1 MSPRI
6 QLTLVATLALTAGAV
21 RAARADTAIN
31 FFGDVNY
38 FVDKSDV
45 TTNSFQAS
53 TLDIFAS
60 QTEGKFSFVGEVI
73 VEALGSNDFSID
85 VDRLEVAYVPRP
97 WLRFRAGRIRSAFG
111 YYGDA
116 YQNGKFFMMPISWP
130 DMYEAAKA
138 DGILPSHAIGFHA
151 DVAHSLGD
159 DRGKLTLD
167 AEILNGRGIDTGE
180 IPAFRDSNQ
189 TKAVNF
195 RLRYVGEG
203 HLGGLIAG
211 ANVYVDQIPQD
222 TAAGLEHPGMHE
234 LILGGHLVYVADRL
248 HVVSELAW
256 IRHRENGTDTLHHT
270 TALFAEVGYEIDDYT
285 PYVRYENT
293 RFDTADPYFTTSG
306 IESQNLQRVSAGVKY
321 IASASVA
328 FKLQTSVTVD
338 VADTD
343 YNAIG
348 QAAFAF

>member
-6 QLTLVATLALTAGAV
+6 LATSIAIVLAAGG
-21 RAARADTAIN
+21 AARADSAIN
-31 FFGDVNY
+31 FFGDTNY
-38 FVDKSDV
+38 YVDKADT

-60 QTEGKFSFVGEVI
+60 QTEGKFSFVGEII
-73 VEALGSNDFSID
+73 VEAFGSNDFAID
-85 VDRLEVAYVPRP
+85 VDRLEVSYAPRS

-116 YQNGKFFMMPISWP
+116 YQNGKFFMLPVSWP
-130 DMYEAAKA
+130 EMYEGAGF
-138 DGILPSHAIGFHA
+138 DGILPSHSVGFHA

-167 AEILNGRGIDTGE
+167 AEILNGRGVDTGE
-180 IPAFRDSNQ
+180 VTAFRDSNQ
-189 TKAVNF
+189 TKAINL

-203 HLGGLIAG
+203 RLGGLIVG
-211 ANVYVDQIPQD
+211 GNLYVDDIPND
-222 TAAGLEHPGMHE
+222 DIAGSEHPAMHE
-234 LILGGHLVYVADRL
+234 LILGGHAVYDADGV
-248 HVVSELAW
+248 HFVSELAW
-256 IRHRENGTDTLHHT
+256 IRHREHGTDVIHHT
-270 TALFAEVGYEIDDYT
+270 TALFAELGYTLGDYT

-293 RFDTADPYFTTSG
+293 RFDNPDPYFTTAG
-306 IESQNLQRVSAGVKY
+306 IEAENLQRVSAGVKY

-328 FKLQTSVTVD
+328 FKIQGAVTVD
-338 VADTD
+338 QADTD
-343 YNAIG
+343 YGLIG

>member
-1 MSPRI
+1 MRPHSLLASI
-6 QLTLVATLALTAGAV
+6 ATVLAAGG
-21 RAARADTAIN
+21 AARADSAIN
-31 FFGDVNY
+31 FFGDTNY
-38 FVDKSDV
+38 YVDKGDT

-73 VEALGSNDFSID
+73 VEAFGSNDFSVD
-85 VDRLEVAYVPRP
+85 VDRLEVAYAPRP

-130 DMYEAAKA
+130 DMYEGAGF
-138 DGILPSHAIGFHA
+138 DGILPSHAVGLHA
-151 DVAHSLGD
+151 DAAHSLGN

-167 AEILNGRGIDTGE
+167 AEILNGRGLDTGE
-180 IPAFRDSNQ
+180 VTAFKDPNQ
-189 TKAVNF
+189 TKAVNL

-203 HLGGLIAG
+203 HLGGLIVG
-211 ANVYVDQIPQD
+211 ANVYVDQIPPD
-222 TAAGLEHPGMHE
+222 ATVGIEHPAMHE
-234 LILGGHLVYVADRL
+234 LILGGHAVYVADRV
-248 HVVSELAW
+248 HFVSELAW
-256 IRHRENGTDTLHHT
+256 IRHREYGTDTIHRT
-270 TALFAEVGYEIDDYT
+270 TTFFAEAGYDLGDYT

-293 RFDTADPYFTTSG
+293 HFADADPYFTTAG
-306 IESQNLQRVSAGVKY
+306 IESEDFQRVSVGVKY

-328 FKLQTSVTVD
+328 FKVQGAINDDAS
-338 VADTD
+338 DTD
-343 YNAIG
+343 YNLTG